1 MAIIGSWPFDN
12 DAPYVRK
19 WGFSYLAAYRE
30 KTLGKVMQKSDLLIF
45 ESSTVC
51 TGTQSGK
58 HVLEYE
64 GEDRYWCRQCGK
76 VFEWQ
81 YDDEG
86 YWRLNILN
94 GYEQGNQVQNR
105 TRRVDYLTKQR
116 N

>member
-1 MAIIGSWPFDN
+1 
-12 DAPYVRK
+12 
-19 WGFSYLAAYRE
+19 
-30 KTLGKVMQKSDLLIF
+30 MQKSDLLIF

-86 YWRLNILN
+86 YWHLELETNDNDR
-94 GYEQGNQVQNR
+94 Y
-105 TRRVDYLTKQR
+105 
-116 N
+116 